1 MADLA
6 FGALICAVENH
17 RAVCYLCCMRSVILC
32 LLFAICLTPNRSR
45 AHGDLHEQ
53 IEQVTKQIAKDP
65 QNAEL
70 YLKRGELHRAHQEWD
85 DAQADYDRALALDPG
100 LFVIDYTRGRM
111 FLEAGWPRSAKVS
124 LDRFLRRQT
133 NHVEALTA
141 RARASMK
148 LEQHLDAAR
157 DYTAAI
163 RHAATGRPEL
173 YIERAQALAAEGA
186 AHFEE
191 ALGGLDEGMQKM
203 GTLVTL
209 QLYAID
215 VELKRKHFDAAL
227 ERLEKIAAQ
236 SPRKE
241 TWLARRGEILQ
252 QAGRGEEARKAFER
266 ALQAIG
272 ALPPARRNVP
282 AMAELEKRI
291 KTALEDT
298 GEQVPLSGEEKPVT
312 KK

>member
-1 MADLA
+1 M
-6 FGALICAVENH
+6 
-17 RAVCYLCCMRSVILC
+17 
-32 LLFAICLTPNRSR
+32 
-45 AHGDLHEQ
+45 HEQ
-53 IEQVTKQIAKDP
+53 IKQVTDQIAKDP
-65 QNAEL
+65 KNAEL
-70 YLKRGELHRAHQEWD
+70 YLKRGELQRAHQEWD
-85 DAQADYDRALALDPG
+85 EAQADYDRAITFDPG
-100 LFVIDYTRGRM
+100 LFIIDFTRGRM

-141 RARASMK
+141 RARALVK
-148 LEQHLDAAR
+148 LEQPLDAVQ

-173 YIERAQALAAEGA
+173 YIERAQALAGA
-186 AHFEE
+186 GEAHFDE
-191 ALGGLDEGMQKM
+191 ALRGLDDGMQKM

-215 VELKRKHFDAAL
+215 VELKGRKFDAAL
-227 ERLEKIAAQ
+227 ERLDKIAAQ

-252 QAGRGEEARKAFER
+252 QAGRREEARKAYES

-272 ALPPARRNVP
+272 TLPPARRNVP
-282 AMAELEKRI
+282 AMVELERRLK
-291 KTALEDT
+291 AAMGDT
-298 GEQVPLSGEEKPVT
+298 GAPVVSPPLTEEKAAT